1 MSTNRPYELFEQL
14 KDQLDNDRLF
24 LEIGTSRD
32 GAGSTQFLSRLAYQ
46 TSNKFVTVD
55 VDPVLVNAALITKYT
70 MSGEE
75 FADTVMP
82 TIKNRISLLLM
93 DGFDWIQSPSDVRT
107 GKASQDAYNLIE
119 QYEQRHEQLNNVN
132 SAVSHT
138 LQLLKLRNHF
148 ADRCA
153 VMFCETWFNWQLDTF
168 EGKGAGGVYVL
179 LADGFKVISAD
190 PNSRYILLGKGIMR
204 PPGMPNLNVDAL
216 NKKYTGPSKA
226 PNRIIYNE

>member
-1 MSTNRPYELFEQL
+1 
-14 KDQLDNDRLF
+14 
-24 LEIGTSRD
+24 
-32 GAGSTQFLSRLAYQ
+32 
-46 TSNKFVTVD
+46 
-55 VDPVLVNAALITKYT
+55 
-70 MSGEE
+70 
-75 FADTVMP
+75 
-82 TIKNRISLLLM
+82 M

-119 QYEQRHEQLNNVN
+119 RYDQRNEQLNNVN

-138 LQLLKLRNHF
+138 RQLLKLRPHF

-179 LADGFKVISAD
+179 LADGFKVISAH
-190 PNSRYILLGKGIMR
+190 PNSRYVLLARGINADSDV
-204 PPGMPNLNVDAL
+204 PNLVLDSL
-216 NKKYTGPSKA
+216 NRVYNGPSKA